1 MLSKMKI
8 GNYDAKL
15 FQRRSG
21 DDARLS
27 ESEELIKLENSSL
40 KTIQIITRKMKWRS
54 IIKTCKDKDT

>member
-40 KTIQIITRKMKWRS
+40 KTIQIRTRKMK
-54 IIKTCKDKDT
+54 